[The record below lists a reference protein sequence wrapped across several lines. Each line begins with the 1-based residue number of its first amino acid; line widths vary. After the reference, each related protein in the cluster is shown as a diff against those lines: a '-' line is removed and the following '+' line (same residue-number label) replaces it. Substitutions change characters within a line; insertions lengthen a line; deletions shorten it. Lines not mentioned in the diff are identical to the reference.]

1 MSDPTIRRAGH
12 NDLTALAV
20 LFDEYRQFYGESS
33 DRELARRFLQAR
45 MTKNESVIFLAEHS
59 AGEVLGFCQL
69 YPSFCSLAAAPIYVL
84 YDLFTRPQDR
94 QRGIA
99 SGLLGHIER
108 YARDNGF
115 VRLELSTARDNQ
127 AAQKLYHT
135 KGWVRDEVFLHYG
148 KATLPQE

>member
-1 MSDPTIRRAGH
+1 MSDATIRRAGH

-59 AGEVLGFCQL
+59 DGEVLGFCQL

-99 SGLLGHIER
+99 GSLLGHIER

-127 AAQKLYHT
+127 AAQKLYHH

-148 KATLPQE
+148 KATLPQQ

>member
-1 MSDPTIRRAGH
+1 MSDATIRRAGH
-12 NDLTALAV
+12 NDLAALAA
-20 LFDEYRQFYGESS
+20 LFDEYRQFYGESR
-33 DRELARRFLQAR
+33 DLELARRFLQAR

-59 AGEVLGFCQL
+59 DGEVLGFCQL

-99 SGLLGHIER
+99 GSLLDHAER
-108 YARDNGF
+108 HARDNGF
-115 VRLELSTARDNQ
+115 VRLELSTARDNRT
-127 AAQKLYHT
+127 AQKLYHN

-148 KATLPQE
+148 KATLPQQ